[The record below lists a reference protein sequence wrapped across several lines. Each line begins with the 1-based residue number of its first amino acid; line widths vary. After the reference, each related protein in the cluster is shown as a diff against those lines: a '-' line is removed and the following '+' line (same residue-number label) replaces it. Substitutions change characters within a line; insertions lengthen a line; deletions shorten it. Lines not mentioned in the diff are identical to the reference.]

1 MKKLI
6 NENEINKNNN
16 MNIKSSSQLKL
27 NITGHYKIDLQKD
40 NQELNNNEKDNGN
53 NSDNDNIENYTERP
67 EKKINF
73 INDFYLNEERKVSP
87 KTIDGKEIVHISDI
101 IGDEGRQPILLTMI
115 DSNLHNFSASKISSR
130 TFGIIKSYAANT
142 NQGIVRD
149 YNEDRVSIIIN
160 MNRPEYYT
168 SSQPWP
174 KISYFGVFDGHAG
187 NKCAEFLRDNL
198 LKYIISNN
206 FFPNDIPKAIKFGFK
221 KIDEDYL
228 KNYAYIDGNLIDNSG
243 SCGLILLI
251 VKNII
256 YIGNVGD
263 SRCLGSFQNGK
274 IQKDITIDHKPNSP
288 LEKKRIIKN
297 GGKIYQTQTPLEEDD
312 LYKNNILIGPYRV
325 IPGKLSVSRTVGDA
339 EGKIEA
345 IGGKKNVIISIPD
358 IYKYNLE
365 KDDIDFFILGCD
377 GIYDQLSS
385 KDVLDCAWNIIKNN
399 QEIYK
404 KSKNKRKNKNI
415 FKGNYGN
422 EINMNT
428 TSGNIVDL
436 ILKASMLRKSFDNVT
451 CLFIS
456 FKDFFDSS
464 EKNEINKKPGLKD
477 ELLRN
482 RSNIEN
488 IENLKKNDLIRFN
501 KEIINSKANLSAQ
514 NFFNKENK
522 DDFFSKNKLNL
533 DDNNKV
539 ERNKVRIMTLPNQNI
554 NLKLNNKDEDKNNN
568 CDNDNKKIL
577 IKNKTEVNLISNIKN
592 KNDEVFKGKGNMERS
607 NSFSNNLNENNLGNI
622 KNNNLTTNTPII
634 KDKIKRKVFT
644 NSILFSNTQIIDI
657 NRNKKKNNNKLKINN
672 RIILNNKKEEDLRHS
687 SYNKKIKVLNLD
699 NSGKLGLR
707 VNNTNIKIPKYEN
720 NLLFNNNNRK
730 LNIKKNKED
739 NFISNDKKKL
749 NKIKLENNKVSN
761 SYKNIKSN
769 NTKIHKIKDK
779 LEFKKFYNNNI
790 KIKFN
795 HIIKSKNNNDK
806 KKENEMPSLTD
817 NLNDINIKR
826 DNKFLKRNYSNTRK
840 KLTYSEQKKIMNGE
854 YKINLNLSNKNI
866 FGNYK
871 NIYYKS
877 KKDNKGF
884 YIDNRRKESNSSKY
898 EK

>member
-6 NENEINKNNN
+6 IENESNKNNN
-16 MNIKSSSQLKL
+16 MFLKSSSQLKL
-27 NITGHYKIDLQKD
+27 NITGHYKIDLKKE
-40 NQELNNNEKDNGN
+40 NQELNNNDNDDGN
-53 NSDNDNIENYTERP
+53 NSDNDNIDNYTERAQ
-67 EKKINF
+67 KKINF
-73 INDFYLNEERKVSP
+73 INDFYINEERKTSP

-101 IGDEGRQPILLTMI
+101 IGDEGRQPIILTMV
-115 DSNLHNFSASKISSR
+115 DSNIHNFSASKISSR
-130 TFGIIKSYAANT
+130 AFGLIKSYAANT

-168 SSQPWP
+168 SSNPWP
-174 KISYFGVFDGHAG
+174 KLSYFGVFDGHAG

-198 LKYIISNN
+198 LKYIISNDY
-206 FFPNDIPKAIKFGFK
+206 FPNDIPNAIKFGFK

-228 KNYAYIDGNLIDNSG
+228 KDHAYVDGNLVDNSG

-251 VKNII
+251 IKNII
-256 YIGNVGD
+256 YVGNVGD

-365 KDDIDFFILGCD
+365 KDDIDFLILGCD

-404 KSKNKRKNKNI
+404 KNKNKRRNKNI

-456 FKDFFDSS
+456 FKNFFDNS
-464 EKNEINKKPGLKD
+464 EKNEKNEKNDMNKKAGLKD
-477 ELLRN
+477 LLLRN
-482 RSNIEN
+482 KSNIEN
-488 IENLKKNDLIRFN
+488 IENIKKHDFIKFN
-501 KEIINSKANLSAQ
+501 REIINSKANLSAQ
-514 NFFNKENK
+514 NFFSKNNK
-522 DDFFSKNKLNL
+522 DKDDIFNKNKLNL
-533 DDNNKV
+533 DDNKV
-539 ERNKVRIMTLPNQNI
+539 ERKKLRILTLPKQNG
-554 NLKLNNKDEDKNNN
+554 NLNLNNKDEDKNNN
-568 CDNDNKKIL
+568 GDNGDKKVL
-577 IKNKTEVNLISNIKN
+577 IKNRTEVNLISNIKN
-592 KNDEVFKGKGNMERS
+592 KNDALFQKKGNMERS
-607 NSFSNNLNENNLGNI
+607 NSFSNNLIENKLV
-622 KNNNLTTNTPII
+622 KVNNNNFITNTPII
-634 KDKIKRKVFT
+634 KDKIKKSGFS
-644 NSILFSNTQIIDI
+644 NPILFSNTQIIDI
-657 NRNKKKNNNKLKINN
+657 NRNKKKINKLKINN
-672 RIILNNKKEEDLRHS
+672 RIILNNKKEEELRHT
-687 SYNKKIKVLNLD
+687 SYNKKIKELNLD
-699 NSGKLGLR
+699 NSGKLGLKL
-707 VNNTNIKIPKYEN
+707 NNTNLKLSKNEN
-720 NLLFNNNNRK
+720 NLLVNNNRK
-730 LNIKKNKED
+730 LNIKKVKED
-739 NFISNDKKKL
+739 NFVNNDKKKL
-749 NKIKLENNKVSN
+749 NKIKLENNKISN
-761 SYKNIKSN
+761 SYKNIRN
-769 NTKIHKIKDK
+769 TNTKIHKIKDK

-795 HIIKSKNNNDK
+795 RILKNKKNNNDK

-817 NLNDINIKR
+817 NLNDVNIKR
-826 DNKFLKRNYSNTRK
+826 DNKFLKRNYSNSRK
-840 KLTYSEQKKIMNGE
+840 KLTYSEQKKATNGE
-854 YKINLNLSNKNI
+854 YRINLNLSNKNI
-866 FGNYK
+866 FGGNYK
-871 NIYYKS
+871 NIYNKN
-877 KKDNKGF
+877 KKDNNGF
-884 YIDNRRKESNSSKY
+884 Y
-898 EK
+898 

>member
-6 NENEINKNNN
+6 KENEINKNNN
-16 MNIKSSSQLKL
+16 INIKSSSQLKL
-27 NITGHYKIDLQKD
+27 KITGHYKIDLQKD
-40 NQELNNNEKDNGN
+40 NQELNNNNNDNTN
-53 NSDNDNIENYTERP
+53 NSDNDNIENFTERA
-67 EKKINF
+67 EKKIYF
-73 INDFYLNEERKVSP
+73 INDYYINEEKKVSP
-87 KTIDGKEIVHISDI
+87 KTIDGNEIVHISDI
-101 IGDEGRQPILLTMI
+101 IGDEGRQPILLTMV
-115 DSNLHNFSASKISSR
+115 DSNIHNFSASKISTRS
-130 TFGIIKSYAANT
+130 FGIIKSYAANT

-168 SSQPWP
+168 SSSPWP
-174 KISYFGVFDGHAG
+174 KISYFGIFDGHAG

-206 FFPNDIPKAIKFGFK
+206 YFPNDIPNAIKFGFK
-221 KIDEDYL
+221 TIDEDYL

-256 YIGNVGD
+256 YIGNLGD

-345 IGGKKNVIISIPD
+345 IGGKKNVLISIPD

-399 QEIYK
+399 KEIYK
-404 KSKNKRKNKNI
+404 KNKNKRKNKNI

-456 FKDFFDSS
+456 FKDFFDNS
-464 EKNEINKKPGLKD
+464 EKNEISKKVGLKD
-477 ELLRN
+477 LLLRN
-482 RSNIEN
+482 KSNFGTNEN
-488 IENLKKNDLIRFN
+488 IKKKDLIILH

-514 NFFNKENK
+514 NFFSKGNQNKY
-522 DDFFSKNKLNL
+522 DIFIKNKLNL
-533 DDNNKV
+533 DDNKV
-539 ERNKVRIMTLPNQNI
+539 ERKKLRIMTLPKQNL
-554 NLKLNNKDEDKNNN
+554 NLNLNNKDEDKNNN

-592 KNDEVFKGKGNMERS
+592 KNDEVFKRKENIEHS
-607 NSFSNNLNENNLGNI
+607 NSYNNNLIENNIVNA
-622 KNNNLTTNTPII
+622 NYNNLTTNTPII
-634 KDKIKRKVFT
+634 KDKLKRNEFT
-644 NSILFSNTQIIDI
+644 NPIFFSNTQIID
-657 NRNKKKNNNKLKINN
+657 KKKNNKLKINN
-672 RIILNNKKEEDLRHS
+672 RIILNNKKEEELRRTP
-687 SYNKKIKVLNLD
+687 YNKKIKELKID
-699 NSGKLGLR
+699 NSSKLGLKL
-707 VNNTNIKIPKYEN
+707 NNSNFKLLKLEN
-720 NLLFNNNNRK
+720 NLFVNNNRK
-730 LNIKKNKED
+730 LNIKKIKED
-739 NFISNDKKKL
+739 TFINND
-749 NKIKLENNKVSN
+749 KIKLSKIKSENNKVSY
-761 SYKNIKSN
+761 SYKNIKNN

-779 LEFKKFYNNNI
+779 IEFKKLYNNNI

-795 HIIKSKNNNDK
+795 HIIKSKKNNDK
-806 KKENEMPSLTD
+806 KIENEIPSLTD
-817 NLNDINIKR
+817 NINDKR
-826 DNKFLKRNYSNTRK
+826 ENKFLKRNHSNSRK
-840 KLTYSEQKKIMNGE
+840 KLTYSEQKKLMNGD

-866 FGNYK
+866 FGGNYK
-871 NIYYKS
+871 NIYYKN
-877 KKDNKGF
+877 KKDDNNF
-884 YIDNRRKESNSSKY
+884 YYDNRRKESISSKH

>member
-6 NENEINKNNN
+6 NENETNKNNN

-27 NITGHYKIDLQKD
+27 NITGHYKIDLKKD
-40 NQELNNNEKDNGN
+40 NQELNKNENDNGN

-101 IGDEGRQPILLTMI
+101 IGDEGRQPILLTMV

-130 TFGIIKSYAANT
+130 TFGLIKSYAANT

-168 SSQPWP
+168 SSCPWP

-198 LKYIISNN
+198 LKYIISNS
-206 FFPNDIPKAIKFGFK
+206 FFPNDIPNAIKFGFK

-251 VKNII
+251 IKNII

-358 IYKYNLE
+358 IYRYNLE

-404 KSKNKRKNKNI
+404 KNKNKRKNKNI

-456 FKDFFDSS
+456 FKDFFDNSQ
-464 EKNEINKKPGLKD
+464 KNEISKKQGLKD
-477 ELLRN
+477 VLLRN
-482 RSNIEN
+482 KSNFENIEN
-488 IENLKKNDLIRFN
+488 IKKNDLIRFN

-514 NFFNKENK
+514 NFFSKDTK
-522 DDFFSKNKLNL
+522 DDIFTKNKLNL
-533 DDNNKV
+533 DDDDNKV
-539 ERNKVRIMTLPNQNI
+539 ERNKLRILTLPKQNI

-592 KNDEVFKGKGNMERS
+592 KNDEIFKGKENMERS
-607 NSFSNNLNENNLGNI
+607 NSFSNNLIENNLGNI
-622 KNNNLTTNTPII
+622 KYNNLTTNINSPII
-634 KDKIKRKVFT
+634 KDKIKRKAFT
-644 NSILFSNTQIIDI
+644 NPIFFSNTQIIDI
-657 NRNKKKNNNKLKINN
+657 NRNRKKNNNKLKIN
-672 RIILNNKKEEDLRHS
+672 
-687 SYNKKIKVLNLD
+687 
-699 NSGKLGLR
+699 
-707 VNNTNIKIPKYEN
+707 T
-720 NLLFNNNNRK
+720 
-730 LNIKKNKED
+730 
-739 NFISNDKKKL
+739 
-749 NKIKLENNKVSN
+749 
-761 SYKNIKSN
+761 
-769 NTKIHKIKDK
+769 
-779 LEFKKFYNNNI
+779 
-790 KIKFN
+790 
-795 HIIKSKNNNDK
+795 IKSKLI
-806 KKENEMPSLTD
+806 PSYL
-817 NLNDINIKR
+817 IP
-826 DNKFLKRNYSNTRK
+826 
-840 KLTYSEQKKIMNGE
+840 QKKIFLLTNQ
-854 YKINLNLSNKNI
+854 KSNYTLPSI
-866 FGNYK
+866 F
-871 NIYYKS
+871 
-877 KKDNKGF
+877 
-884 YIDNRRKESNSSKY
+884 
-898 EK
+898 